1 MQQQQ
6 NSLFRLP
13 YFLFRKKWGFFAYL
27 WPRPW
32 FHAKTSFCDYSTPDF
47 QSQAQKILVLD
58 WGMNCDSGFVAFYA
72 FWGWQG
78 PRGWG
83 LLNLKSKAWV
93 MNQPWWSMTLSTK
106 CEIDMKFRRVLT
118 PRPLRA
124 SSHHWQNLCLVEQ
137 SGGKWYYDA
146 KLLLLLVTLQLICWR
161 PIKVAW
167 LHCVTLQAS
176 APAFCLSLFKG
187 QWGRALA
194 ALLTQRGCVSD
205 SGNVPFR

>member
-1 MQQQQ
+1 MW
-6 NSLFRLP
+6 NR
-13 YFLFRKKWGFFAYL
+13 Y
-27 WPRPW
+27 
-32 FHAKTSFCDYSTPDF
+32 
-47 QSQAQKILVLD
+47 
-58 WGMNCDSGFVAFYA
+58 
-72 FWGWQG
+72 
-78 PRGWG
+78 
-83 LLNLKSKAWV
+83 
-93 MNQPWWSMTLSTK
+93 
-106 CEIDMKFRRVLT
+106 EILT

-194 ALLTQRGCVSD
+194 ALLTQRGCVIV
-205 SGNVPFR
+205 GWNVPFRWNSEFSDTLWILQTKINSTLWFDGKKRTKQQRLDWIQINSWFEVWTNVSKKKKR